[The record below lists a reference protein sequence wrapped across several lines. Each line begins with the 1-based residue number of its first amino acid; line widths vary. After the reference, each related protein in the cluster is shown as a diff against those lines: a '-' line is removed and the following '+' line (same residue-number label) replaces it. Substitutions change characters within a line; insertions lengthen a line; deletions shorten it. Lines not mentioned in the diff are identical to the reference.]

1 MEINNFIQKYRS
13 QSSGKIILPEKN
25 QSKKFKGQLQDL
37 LEEKDEE
44 ISGEEEQNISFSLS
58 NCDDMND
65 LLDNFSQKS
74 DEKIELKFES
84 TTNEEGISLI
94 NDFLKESTRQILNN
108 KKGFDDDIK
117 KMSNEFYNDLI
128 NNFHNQK
135 YIKKNYKP
143 HYLDKTKNTN
153 YMTKSE
159 SLTSDEQ
166 TKLKNDLIGQTFEN
180 KDKNTGLGKI
190 NSLKS
195 KNSLIHD
202 KISSSYIEEDEEEDN
217 IIEIKKKKIVK

>member
-1 MEINNFIQKYRS
+1 M
-13 QSSGKIILPEKN
+13 
-25 QSKKFKGQLQDL
+25 KGQLQDL

-94 NDFLKESTRQILNN
+94 NDFLKVWLVKWFFSTILITPQLNN
-108 KKGFDDDIK
+108 KKGFDEDIK
-117 KMSNEFYNDLI
+117 KMSNEFYSDLI